1 MKQTINK
8 MIDLDLRGFK
18 GTADTILE
26 LFKHVAKRENW
37 SESEINAVIT
47 EATKHNDYDH
57 LVQTIREH
65 CKH

>member
-18 GTADTILE
+18 GIADTILE

-57 LVQTIREH
+57 LVQTISEH

>member
-57 LVQTIREH
+57 LVQTINEH

>member
-18 GTADTILE
+18 GTAETILE

-57 LVQTIREH
+57 LVQTINEH